1 MKVAAVR
8 LERPWAMITISY
20 PRLQMI
26 FVSQLSTTHCVCAEV
41 QAPGLSIYV
50 VSCYFQYS
58 DEIEGH
64 LRHLEKVFHS
74 LRGERLIMAVDANAR
89 LSLWGSRR
97 LTKEKGRSFKIFIRA
112 FGLKIINEFHQG
124 LTFETRRGSSFIDV
138 ILVSPQ
144 ISQLI
149 GTWKVRQEW
158 ITSNHSRGDRVED
171 TKNSK

>member
-8 LERPWAMITISY
+8 LERPWAMVAISN

-74 LRGERLIMAVDANAR
+74 LRGERLIVAVDANAR
-89 LSLWGSRR
+89 SSLWSSLRR
-97 LTKEKGRSFKIFIRA
+97 KKKE
-112 FGLKIINEFHQG
+112 
-124 LTFETRRGSSFIDV
+124 V
-138 ILVSPQ
+138 
-144 ISQLI
+144 
-149 GTWKVRQEW
+149 
-158 ITSNHSRGDRVED
+158 
-171 TKNSK
+171 